1 MLLSNWAIRCT
12 ANTLDNVK
20 TPDIAGVA
28 VSAVDCRLSRTN
40 VSVVDD
46 EHVSFCSAR
55 NRPLSTDDVS
65 CVFKK
70 RKSTDVEA
78 TDA

>member
-1 MLLSNWAIRCT
+1 MLLSDWAIRCT

-46 EHVSFCSAR
+46 EHVVNMFS
-55 NRPLSTDDVS
+55 PQSTV
-65 CVFKK
+65 KH
-70 RKSTDVEA
+70 R
-78 TDA
+78 